1 MIGTLLPAPPP
12 PGHRRR
18 AVRGAGRDHDHPLN
32 GQQQIVILAVTAQ
45 DAEVLKFA
53 QMDGNISLVLRSPR
67 DCTTKPV
74 DGGTYCPVVA
84 TTGITLRRLVD
95 DRGVLPPTVVQVIQP
110 TPLPGHASPA
120 QRSPSRS
127 PTAASS
133 RSAGDQPADRATPA
147 PEPPPAPPR
156 PLRSD
161 PQDMADQIRVLIVD
175 DIPETRDHLAK
186 LLGFE
191 TDIVVVGAAASGREA
206 LEMAAQLT
214 PDVVLM
220 DINMPDMDG
229 IAATERLSA
238 EVPTAAVVMMSV
250 QGEAD
255 YLRRSMLAGARE
267 FLVKPFSSD
276 ELTSSIRQVYTRE
289 REKLSRIAVQPAA
302 PSSGTAAAKPAV
314 VPVRED
320 AEPGRIVA
328 VFGPKGGVGR
338 TTLAVNLAVA
348 AATELG
354 QRTCLVD
361 ASFQF
366 GDVGVLLNLNPKN
379 KSIADLIP
387 ELEAGEPESLDTFL
401 INHSAGIR
409 VLLAPPSPEMAE
421 LITPPGVKRMLEA
434 LRATHDLV
442 IVDCMSSFND
452 TTIAILDLADTVLTM
467 LSLEITSIKNI
478 RLFLEVA
485 DQLGYGSDKIR
496 LVLNRADSSLG
507 IRVAD
512 VEHSIGRRV
521 DHTIVSDGRSV
532 VYALNRGVPFFLSNR
547 EAQVSQDV
555 LRLASAVAGTN
566 PAGGRRAGQEERT
579 EEVAVRMAMT
589 WQRRS
594 GRHVA
599 EGV

>member
-1 MIGTLLPAPPP
+1 
-12 PGHRRR
+12 
-18 AVRGAGRDHDHPLN
+18 
-32 GQQQIVILAVTAQ
+32 
-45 DAEVLKFA
+45 
-53 QMDGNISLVLRSPR
+53 
-67 DCTTKPV
+67 
-74 DGGTYCPVVA
+74 
-84 TTGITLRRLVD
+84 
-95 DRGVLPPTVVQVIQP
+95 
-110 TPLPGHASPA
+110 
-120 QRSPSRS
+120 
-127 PTAASS
+127 
-133 RSAGDQPADRATPA
+133 
-147 PEPPPAPPR
+147 
-156 PLRSD
+156 
-161 PQDMADQIRVLIVD
+161 MADQIRVLIVD
-175 DIPETRDHLAK
+175 DIPETRDHLSK

-191 TDIVVVGAAASGREA
+191 PDIEVVGAAASGREA
-206 LEMAAQLT
+206 IEMASQLT

-238 EVPTAAVVMMSV
+238 EVPSAAVVMMSV

-289 REKLSRIAVQPAA
+289 RDKMSRIAVQPAA
-302 PSSGTAAAKPAV
+302 AAAATPALLAMGAE
-314 VPVRED
+314 REPG
-320 AEPGRIVA
+320 EPGRVVA

-354 QRTCLVD
+354 QKTCLVD
-361 ASFQF
+361 GSFQF

-379 KSIADLIP
+379 KSIAELIP
-387 ELEAGEPESLDTFL
+387 ELEQGEPESIDTFV

-421 LITPPGVKRMLEA
+421 LITPVIAKRMIDA
-434 LRATHDLV
+434 LRKDHDLIV
-442 IVDCMSSFND
+442 VDCMSSFND
-452 TTIAILDLADTVLTM
+452 TTLAILDLADTVLTM

-485 DQLGYGSDKIR
+485 DQLGYSSDKIR

-555 LRLASAVAGTN
+555 LRLASAVVGTKEPAEAGD
-566 PAGGRRAGQEERT
+566 PKKAAQKKSLFAWR
-579 EEVAVRMAMT
+579 
-589 WQRRS
+589 
-594 GRHVA
+594 
-599 EGV
+599 

>member
-1 MIGTLLPAPPP
+1 
-12 PGHRRR
+12 
-18 AVRGAGRDHDHPLN
+18 
-32 GQQQIVILAVTAQ
+32 
-45 DAEVLKFA
+45 
-53 QMDGNISLVLRSPR
+53 
-67 DCTTKPV
+67 
-74 DGGTYCPVVA
+74 
-84 TTGITLRRLVD
+84 
-95 DRGVLPPTVVQVIQP
+95 
-110 TPLPGHASPA
+110 
-120 QRSPSRS
+120 
-127 PTAASS
+127 
-133 RSAGDQPADRATPA
+133 
-147 PEPPPAPPR
+147 
-156 PLRSD
+156 
-161 PQDMADQIRVLIVD
+161 MADQIRVLIVD
-175 DIPETRDHLAK
+175 DIPETRDHLSK

-191 TDIVVVGAAASGREA
+191 GDIEVVGAAASGREA
-206 LEMAAQLT
+206 LEMAARLT

-289 REKLSRIAVQPAA
+289 RDKLSRIQVAA
-302 PSSGTAAAKPAV
+302 PAGNGTGPAIKEASG
-314 VPVRED
+314 REN
-320 AEPGRIVA
+320 AEPGRVVA

-366 GDVGVLLNLNPKN
+366 GDVGVLLNLNPNN

-387 ELEAGEPESLDTFL
+387 ELDAGELESVDTFV
-401 INHSAGIR
+401 ISHSAGIR

-421 LITPPGVKRMLEA
+421 LITPHGAKRMIEA

-442 IVDCMSSFND
+442 VVDCMASFND
-452 TTIAILDLADTVLTM
+452 TTLAILDLADTVLTM

-485 DQLGYGSDKIR
+485 DQLGYESDKVR

-555 LRLASAVAGTN
+555 RRLASAVVGQA
-566 PAGGRRAGQEERT
+566 PAGAGEPARKPAQKKSLFAWR
-579 EEVAVRMAMT
+579 
-589 WQRRS
+589 
-594 GRHVA
+594 
-599 EGV
+599 